1 MAGGKETPRQKMI
14 GMMYLVLTALLALQV
29 SSAIMQ
35 KFMFL
40 DSSLVTVK
48 QKSETENAQ
57 LVEKIA
63 TVVAQEGNKEKAITE
78 KARLVR
84 TETANLIKYMDDIR
98 KEMIDVT
105 GGYDDDGVNYKG
117 GKEEEKIAGMMLGAE
132 GSKKGK
138 GYDLEKKLNDYQTY
152 LNGLGLELKIPKLA
166 VSGQEDPL
174 AMKDPNQ
181 KRKDFAQL
189 NFAETPMVAALA
201 VLSQKQTE
209 VLKYETEALNALA
222 AKVGAEDLKF
232 DNVVAMVRPAAKYVA
247 AGTKYEAEMFLAA
260 SSSAITPTMTA
271 RGQSLKVDPASKIG
285 TVSFP
290 VQASSYDKEGLSEQ
304 KWKGEIS
311 FQFKGKDTTFDI
323 NETYYVVK
331 PVIQVQSASVQAL
344 YRNCGNELSI
354 QVPALGSAYNPDFRA
369 TNANVYK
376 NPSKKGYVTI
386 VPTKTAREVAI
397 TVVNNGSEI
406 GVEKFQVRG
415 IPKPSI
421 EARIGTRVANE
432 KTGEPAPG
440 PRSLTMAA
448 VAEDNFKSFLP
459 KDSEYRV
466 QEWECVLVRGR
477 RPLNT
482 QKVTGPTA
490 NLTAFA
496 SSAQSGDRILI
507 DVKKVVRK
515 NYKGDT
521 EEVDVGMIIKNI
533 PLY

>member
-40 DSSLVTVK
+40 DNSLVIVK
-48 QKSETENAQ
+48 QKSETENTD
-57 LVEKIA
+57 LVQKIA
-63 TVVAQEGNKEKAITE
+63 TAVAQEGNKQKSVTDKA
-78 KARLVR
+78 ALVR
-84 TETANLIKYMDDIR
+84 AETAKLIQYMDDIR

-105 GGYDDDGVNYKG
+105 GGYDDDGINYKG
-117 GKEEEKIAGMMLGAE
+117 GKEEEKIAQMMLGAE

-138 GYDLEKKLNDYQTY
+138 GYDLEKKLLDYQAY

-166 VSGQEDPL
+166 LSGEEDPL
-174 AMKDPNQ
+174 AKKDPNQ

-222 AKVGAEDLKF
+222 SSVGANDLKF
-232 DNVVAMVRPAAKYVA
+232 DNVVAMVRPESKYVA
-247 AGTKYEAEMFLAA
+247 AGTKYEADMFLAA

-271 RGQSLKVDPASKIG
+271 RGQSLKVDVETKIG
-285 TVSFP
+285 KVSFP
-290 VQASSYDKEGLSEQ
+290 AQASSYDKEGVSEQ

-311 FQFKGKDTTFDI
+311 FKFKGNDTTFSI

-369 TNANVYK
+369 SNASVFK
-376 NPSKKGYVTI
+376 NPTKKGYVTI
-386 VPTKTAREVAI
+386 VPTATAREVAI
-397 TVVNNGSEI
+397 TVVNSGSEI

-415 IPKPSI
+415 IPKPTI
-421 EARIGTRVANE
+421 EAKIGTRVANE
-432 KTGEPAPG
+432 KIGEPAPG

-448 VAEDNFKSFLP
+448 IAEENFKSFLP
-459 KDSEYRV
+459 KDADYRV

-482 QKVTGPTA
+482 QKVSGPTA

-496 SSAQSGDRILI
+496 STAQAGDRILI

-521 EEVDVGMIIKNI
+521 ETVDVGMVIKNI